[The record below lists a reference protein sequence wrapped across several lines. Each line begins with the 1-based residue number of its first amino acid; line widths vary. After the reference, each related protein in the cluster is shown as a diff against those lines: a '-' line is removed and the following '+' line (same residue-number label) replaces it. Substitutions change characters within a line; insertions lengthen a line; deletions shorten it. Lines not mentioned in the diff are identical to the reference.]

1 MRSAVYISVVSYIIT
16 LIRWVLGLRVAGT
29 EEWEY
34 TGVELDSVEVGNG
47 TEDGNTTEALEAG
60 EYRGSLELTS
70 LQPGTEYEVTVATS
84 NSFGLGQHGD
94 IYTFSTKPKGVRHSL
109 EKPDKISFLWTPTE
123 FTDMLII
130 FIISVTTQGPS
141 AASASADASP
151 RDSVLTSGADV
162 RVKWPI
168 IVAIACLLVSCK
180 Q

>member
-1 MRSAVYISVVSYIIT
+1 M
-16 LIRWVLGLRVAGT
+16 AGT
-29 EEWEY
+29 EEWEF
-34 TGVELDSVEVGNG
+34 TEVELDSVEAGNG

-94 IYTFSTKPKGVRHSL
+94 IYTFSTKPKGRYSQHSL
-109 EKPDKISFLWTPTE
+109 EKPDKISFLWTPSLQTC
-123 FTDMLII
+123 FISN
-130 FIISVTTQGPS
+130 IISVTTHEPS

-162 RVKWPI
+162 RVMEPV